1 MELKTTVKELP
12 TTVKVSYDIVDENVN
27 NETIKIVNSF
37 REEENKTP
45 IDNIL
50 PIYANP
56 DDAGADIYATS
67 CKYDEKNDC
76 WVYGTN
82 FRFEPP
88 KGWYLEFR
96 PRSSNRKTDC
106 YLANSPATGD
116 YGYRG
121 EYLFCFKNRTSNT
134 VATTINSLIKL
145 IFNALNKANIINIS
159 SMTNTINN
167 YKINN
172 NPPYKIGERIG
183 QMFCFPY
190 YKIEF
195 VKENLDPTKTV
206 RGEGGHGSTGR

>member
-1 MELKTTVKELP
+1 MEQNSQNS
-12 TTVKVSYDIVDENVN
+12 VKVTYEIVDPKVN
-27 NETIKIVNSF
+27 ETTIKIVNAY
-37 REEENKTP
+37 REEEKKSP

-67 CKYDEKNDC
+67 CRYDKKNDC

-88 KGWYLEFR
+88 KGWFLEFR
-96 PRSSNRKTDC
+96 PRSSNRKTEC

-116 YGYRG
+116 HGYRG
-121 EYLFCFKNRTSNT
+121 EYLFCFKDRTST
-134 VATTINSLIKL
+134 FVRDAINMIIQSITD
-145 IFNALNKANIINIS
+145 IFRKVGVFNIS
-159 SMTNTINN
+159 IDVINRRRI
-167 YKINN
+167 KN
-172 NPPYKIGERIG
+172 NPPYKVGERIG

-195 VKENLDPTKTV
+195 VKGKLNPEETE
-206 RGEGGHGSTGR
+206 RGAGGHGSTGR

>member
-1 MELKTTVKELP
+1 MEQNSQNS
-12 TTVKVSYDIVDENVN
+12 VKVTYEIVDPKVN
-27 NETIKIVNSF
+27 ETTIKIVNAY
-37 REEENKTP
+37 REEEKKSP

-67 CKYDEKNDC
+67 CRYDEKNDC

-96 PRSSNRKTDC
+96 PRSSNRKTNC
-106 YLANSPATGD
+106 YLANTPATGD
-116 YGYRG
+116 HGYRG
-121 EYLFCFKNRTSNT
+121 EYLFCFKDRTSSIIRN
-134 VATTINSLIKL
+134 VINYLLDTIFIIANSVGITEKTK
-145 IFNALNKANIINIS
+145 NN
-159 SMTNTINN
+159 INN
-167 YKINN
+167 HKINN
-172 NPPYKIGERIG
+172 NPPYKVGERIG

-195 VKENLDPTKTV
+195 VEGKLNPEETE
-206 RGEGGHGSTGR
+206 RGAGGHGSTGR

>member
-1 MELKTTVKELP
+1 MEQNSQNS
-12 TTVKVSYDIVDENVN
+12 VKVTYEIVDPKVN
-27 NETIKIVNSF
+27 ETTIKIVNAY
-37 REEENKTP
+37 REEEKKSP

-67 CKYDEKNDC
+67 CEYDEKNDC

-121 EYLFCFKNRTSNT
+121 EYLFCFKNRTSKS
-134 VATTINSLIKL
+134 VI
-145 IFNALNKANIINIS
+145 NIINLILKFIINYS
-159 SMTNTINN
+159 SKIGIPIQTTNQVSK
-167 YKINN
+167 YMLNN
-172 NPPYKIGERIG
+172 NAPYKVGERIG

-195 VKENLDPTKTV
+195 VEGKLNPEETE
-206 RGEGGHGSTGR
+206 RGAGGHGSTGR

>member
-1 MELKTTVKELP
+1 MGQNSQNS
-12 TTVKVSYDIVDENVN
+12 VKVTYEIVDPKI
-27 NETIKIVNSF
+27 NETTIKIVNAY
-37 REEENKTP
+37 REEEKKSP

-67 CKYDEKNDC
+67 CEYDKKNDC

-106 YLANSPATGD
+106 YLANTPATGD

-121 EYLFCFKNRTSNT
+121 EYLFCFKDRTSKNIRN
-134 VATTINSLIKL
+134 AINSI
-145 IFNALNKANIINIS
+145 IIINKF
-159 SMTNTINN
+159 
-167 YKINN
+167 KIHN
-172 NPPYKIGERIG
+172 NPPYKVGERIG

-195 VKENLDPTKTV
+195 VEGKLNPEETE
-206 RGEGGHGSTGR
+206 RGAGGHGSTGR

>member
-1 MELKTTVKELP
+1 MEQNSQNS
-12 TTVKVSYDIVDENVN
+12 VKVTYEIVDPKVN
-27 NETIKIVNSF
+27 ETTIKIVNAY
-37 REEENKTP
+37 REEEKKSP

-67 CKYDEKNDC
+67 CEYDEKNDY

-121 EYLFCFKNRTSNT
+121 EYIFCFKPRTSTAIRKCLSVVTT
-134 VATTINSLIKL
+134 VLSKLCVVSGLSFKFNFIK
-145 IFNALNKANIINIS
+145 IE
-159 SMTNTINN
+159 
-167 YKINN
+167 N
-172 NPPYKIGERIG
+172 NPPYQVGERIG

-195 VKENLDPTKTV
+195 VEGKLNPEETE
-206 RGEGGHGSTGR
+206 RGAGGHGSTGR

>member
-1 MELKTTVKELP
+1 MEQNSQNS
-12 TTVKVSYDIVDENVN
+12 VKVTYEIVDPKVN
-27 NETIKIVNSF
+27 ETTIKIVNAY
-37 REEENKTP
+37 REEEKKSP

-50 PIYANP
+50 PIYANS

-67 CKYDEKNDC
+67 CRYDEKNDC

-121 EYLFCFKNRTSNT
+121 EYSFCFKNRTSKF
-134 VATTINSLIKL
+134 VINAINFILK
-145 IFNALNKANIINIS
+145 FIINYS
-159 SMTNTINN
+159 SKVGIPIQITNQVSK
-167 YKINN
+167 YMLNN
-172 NPPYKIGERIG
+172 NAPYKVGERIG

-195 VKENLDPTKTV
+195 VEGKLNPEETE
-206 RGEGGHGSTGR
+206 RGAGGHGSTGR

>member
-1 MELKTTVKELP
+1 MEQNSQNS
-12 TTVKVSYDIVDENVN
+12 VKVTYEIVDPKVN
-27 NETIKIVNSF
+27 ETTIKIVNAY
-37 REEENKTP
+37 REEEKKSP

-50 PIYANP
+50 PIYANS

-67 CKYDEKNDC
+67 CRYDEKNDC

-106 YLANSPATGD
+106 YMTNAPATGD

-121 EYLFCFKNRTSNT
+121 EYLFCFKDRTSID
-134 VATTINSLIKL
+134 VY
-145 IFNALNKANIINIS
+145 
-159 SMTNTINN
+159 NTINLIIN
-167 YKINN
+167 TIGTLFDKMGIGFMRIKNKIKN
-172 NPPYKIGERIG
+172 NPPYKVGERIG

-195 VKENLDPTKTV
+195 VEGKLNPEETE
-206 RGEGGHGSTGR
+206 RGAGGHGSTGR

>member
-1 MELKTTVKELP
+1 MEQNSQNS
-12 TTVKVSYDIVDENVN
+12 VKVTYEIVDPKVN
-27 NETIKIVNSF
+27 ETTIKIVNAY
-37 REEENKTP
+37 REEEKKSP

-67 CKYDEKNDC
+67 CEYDEKNDC

-121 EYLFCFKNRTSNT
+121 EYLFCFKNRTSKS
-134 VATTINSLIKL
+134 VI
-145 IFNALNKANIINIS
+145 NIINLILKFIINYS
-159 SMTNTINN
+159 SKVGIPIQTTNQVSK
-167 YKINN
+167 YMLNN
-172 NPPYKIGERIG
+172 NAPYKVGERIG

-195 VKENLDPTKTV
+195 VEGKLNPEETE
-206 RGEGGHGSTGR
+206 RGAGGHGSTGR

>member
-1 MELKTTVKELP
+1 MEQNSQNS
-12 TTVKVSYDIVDENVN
+12 VKVTYEIVDPKVN
-27 NETIKIVNSF
+27 ETTIKIVNAY
-37 REEENKTP
+37 REEEKKSP

-121 EYLFCFKNRTSNT
+121 EYLFCFKNRTSAF
-134 VATTINSLIKL
+134 VYDAINMIIKYITN
-145 IFNALNKANIINIS
+145 IFNKIGASHISIDIINRRI
-159 SMTNTINN
+159 I
-167 YKINN
+167 N
-172 NPPYKIGERIG
+172 NPPYKVGERIG

-195 VKENLDPTKTV
+195 VEGKLNPEETE
-206 RGEGGHGSTGR
+206 RGAGGHGSTGR

>member
-1 MELKTTVKELP
+1 MEQNSQNS
-12 TTVKVSYDIVDENVN
+12 VKVTYEIVDPKVN
-27 NETIKIVNSF
+27 ETTIKIVNAY
-37 REEENKTP
+37 REEEKKSP

-67 CKYDEKNDC
+67 CEYDEKNDC

-106 YLANSPATGD
+106 YLANTPATGD

-121 EYLFCFKNRTSNT
+121 EYLFCFKNRTSSIIRNVINYLLDT
-134 VATTINSLIKL
+134 IFIIANSVGVTEKTKNNINSH
-145 IFNALNKANIINIS
+145 
-159 SMTNTINN
+159 
-167 YKINN
+167 KINN
-172 NPPYKIGERIG
+172 NPPYKVGERIG

-195 VKENLDPTKTV
+195 VKGKLNPEETE
-206 RGEGGHGSTGR
+206 RGAGGHGSTGR

>member
-1 MELKTTVKELP
+1 MEQNSQNS
-12 TTVKVSYDIVDENVN
+12 VKVTYEIVDPKVN
-27 NETIKIVNSF
+27 ETTIKIVNAY
-37 REEENKTP
+37 REEEKKSP

-50 PIYANP
+50 PIYANS

-67 CKYDEKNDC
+67 CRYDEKNDC

-121 EYLFCFKNRTSNT
+121 EYLFCFKNRTSKF
-134 VATTINSLIKL
+134 VINAINFILK
-145 IFNALNKANIINIS
+145 FIINYS
-159 SMTNTINN
+159 SKVGIPIQITNQVSK
-167 YKINN
+167 YMLNN
-172 NPPYKIGERIG
+172 NAPYKVGERIG

-195 VKENLDPTKTV
+195 VEGKLNPEETE
-206 RGEGGHGSTGR
+206 RGAGGHGSTGR

>member
-1 MELKTTVKELP
+1 MEQNSQNS
-12 TTVKVSYDIVDENVN
+12 VKVTYEIVDPKI
-27 NETIKIVNSF
+27 NETTIKIVNAY
-37 REEENKTP
+37 REEEKKSP

-67 CKYDEKNDC
+67 CEYDEKNDC

-106 YLANSPATGD
+106 YLANTPATGD

-121 EYLFCFKNRTSNT
+121 EYLFCFKDRTSKNICN
-134 VATTINSLIKL
+134 AING
-145 IFNALNKANIINIS
+145 IINKF
-159 SMTNTINN
+159 
-167 YKINN
+167 KIHN
-172 NPPYKIGERIG
+172 NPPYKVGERIG

-195 VKENLDPTKTV
+195 VEGKLNPEETE
-206 RGEGGHGSTGR
+206 RGAGGHGSTGR

>member
-1 MELKTTVKELP
+1 MEQNSQNS
-12 TTVKVSYDIVDENVN
+12 VKVTYEIVDPKVN
-27 NETIKIVNSF
+27 ETTIKIVNAY
-37 REEENKTP
+37 REEEKKSP

-50 PIYANP
+50 PIYANS

-67 CKYDEKNDC
+67 CRYDEKNDC

-88 KGWYLEFR
+88 KGWFLEFR

-106 YLANSPATGD
+106 YLANTPATGD

-121 EYLFCFKNRTSNT
+121 EYLFCFKNRTSKS
-134 VATTINSLIKL
+134 VI
-145 IFNALNKANIINIS
+145 NIINFILKFIINYS
-159 SMTNTINN
+159 SKVGIPIQITNQVSK
-167 YKINN
+167 YMLNN
-172 NPPYKIGERIG
+172 NAPYKVGERIG

-195 VKENLDPTKTV
+195 VEGKLNPEETE
-206 RGEGGHGSTGR
+206 RGAGGHGSTGR

>member
-1 MELKTTVKELP
+1 MEQNSQNS
-12 TTVKVSYDIVDENVN
+12 VKVTYEIVDPKVN
-27 NETIKIVNSF
+27 ETTIKIVNAY
-37 REEENKTP
+37 REEEKKSP

-82 FRFEPP
+82 FKFEPP

-106 YLANSPATGD
+106 YLANTPATGD

-121 EYLFCFKNRTSNT
+121 EYLFCFKDRTSTFVRDAVNMIIQSIT
-134 VATTINSLIKL
+134 DIFRKVGASNITIDVINRRRIKD
-145 IFNALNKANIINIS
+145 
-159 SMTNTINN
+159 
-167 YKINN
+167 
-172 NPPYKIGERIG
+172 NPPYKVGERIG

-195 VKENLDPTKTV
+195 VEGKLNPEETE
-206 RGEGGHGSTGR
+206 RGAGGHGSTGR

>member
-1 MELKTTVKELP
+1 MEQNSQNS
-12 TTVKVSYDIVDENVN
+12 VKVTYEIVDPKVN
-27 NETIKIVNSF
+27 ETTIKIVNAY
-37 REEENKTP
+37 REEEKKSP

-50 PIYANP
+50 PIYANS

-121 EYLFCFKNRTSNT
+121 EYSFCFKNRTSKS
-134 VATTINSLIKL
+134 VI
-145 IFNALNKANIINIS
+145 NIINLILKFIINYS
-159 SMTNTINN
+159 SKVGIPIQTTNQVSK
-167 YKINN
+167 YMLNN
-172 NPPYKIGERIG
+172 NAPYKVGERIG

-195 VKENLDPTKTV
+195 VEGKLNPEETE
-206 RGEGGHGSTGR
+206 RGAGGHGSTGR

>member
-1 MELKTTVKELP
+1 MEQNSQNS
-12 TTVKVSYDIVDENVN
+12 VKVTYEIVDPKVN
-27 NETIKIVNSF
+27 ETTIKIVNAY
-37 REEENKTP
+37 REEEKKSP

-106 YLANSPATGD
+106 YLANTPATGD

-121 EYLFCFKNRTSNT
+121 EYLFCFKDRTSKNIRN
-134 VATTINSLIKL
+134 AINS
-145 IFNALNKANIINIS
+145 IINKF
-159 SMTNTINN
+159 
-167 YKINN
+167 KIHN
-172 NPPYKIGERIG
+172 NPPYKVGERIA

-195 VKENLDPTKTV
+195 VEGKLNPEETE
-206 RGEGGHGSTGR
+206 RGAGGHGSTGR

>member
-1 MELKTTVKELP
+1 MEQNSQNS
-12 TTVKVSYDIVDENVN
+12 VKVTYEIVDPKVN
-27 NETIKIVNSF
+27 ETTIKIVNAY
-37 REEENKTP
+37 REEEKKSP

-67 CKYDEKNDC
+67 CEYDEKNDC

-121 EYLFCFKNRTSNT
+121 EYLFCFKNRTSKS
-134 VATTINSLIKL
+134 VINVINFILK
-145 IFNALNKANIINIS
+145 FIINYS
-159 SMTNTINN
+159 SKVGIPIQITNQVSK
-167 YKINN
+167 YMLNN
-172 NPPYKIGERIG
+172 NAPYKVGERIG

-195 VKENLDPTKTV
+195 VEGKLNPEETE
-206 RGEGGHGSTGR
+206 RGAGGHGSTGR

>member
-1 MELKTTVKELP
+1 MEQNSQNS
-12 TTVKVSYDIVDENVN
+12 VKVTYEIVDPKVN
-27 NETIKIVNSF
+27 ETTIKIVNAY
-37 REEENKTP
+37 REEEKKSP

-106 YLANSPATGD
+106 YLANTPATGD

-121 EYLFCFKNRTSNT
+121 EYLFCFKDRTSAFVRDAVNMIIQSIT
-134 VATTINSLIKL
+134 DIFHKVGASNITIDVINRRRIKD
-145 IFNALNKANIINIS
+145 
-159 SMTNTINN
+159 
-167 YKINN
+167 
-172 NPPYKIGERIG
+172 NPPYKVGERIG

-195 VKENLDPTKTV
+195 VEGKLNPEETE
-206 RGEGGHGSTGR
+206 RGAGGHGSTGR

>member
-1 MELKTTVKELP
+1 MEQNSQNS
-12 TTVKVSYDIVDENVN
+12 VKVTYEIVDPKVN
-27 NETIKIVNSF
+27 ETTIKIVNAY
-37 REEENKTP
+37 REEEKKSP

-67 CKYDEKNDC
+67 CRYDEKNDC

-96 PRSSNRKTDC
+96 PRSSNRKTNC
-106 YLANSPATGD
+106 YLTNTPATGD
-116 YGYRG
+116 HGYRG
-121 EYLFCFKNRTSNT
+121 EYLFCFKDRTSSIIRN
-134 VATTINSLIKL
+134 VINYLLDTIFIIANSVGITEKTK
-145 IFNALNKANIINIS
+145 NN
-159 SMTNTINN
+159 INN
-167 YKINN
+167 HKINN
-172 NPPYKIGERIG
+172 NPPYKVGERIG

-195 VKENLDPTKTV
+195 VEGKLNPEETE
-206 RGEGGHGSTGR
+206 RGAGGHGSTGR

>member
-1 MELKTTVKELP
+1 MELKTTVKKLP

-45 IDNIL
+45 INNIL

-121 EYLFCFKNRTSNT
+121 EYLFCFKNRTSKS
-134 VATTINSLIKL
+134 VIDVISRILKITINYN
-145 IFNALNKANIINIS
+145 NA
-159 SMTNTINN
+159 
-167 YKINN
+167 
-172 NPPYKIGERIG
+172 PYKVGERIG

>member
-1 MELKTTVKELP
+1 MEQNSQNS
-12 TTVKVSYDIVDENVN
+12 VKVTYEIVDPKVN
-27 NETIKIVNSF
+27 ETTIKIVNAY
-37 REEENKTP
+37 REEEKKSP

-67 CKYDEKNDC
+67 CEYDEKNDC

-121 EYLFCFKNRTSNT
+121 EYLFCFKNRTSKS
-134 VATTINSLIKL
+134 VI
-145 IFNALNKANIINIS
+145 NIINFILKFIINYS
-159 SMTNTINN
+159 SKVGIPIQTTNQVSK
-167 YKINN
+167 YMLNN
-172 NPPYKIGERIG
+172 NAPYKVGERIG

-195 VKENLDPTKTV
+195 VEGKLNPEETE
-206 RGEGGHGSTGR
+206 RGAGGHGSTGR

>member
-1 MELKTTVKELP
+1 MEQNSQNS
-12 TTVKVSYDIVDENVN
+12 VKVTYEIVDPKVN
-27 NETIKIVNSF
+27 ETTIKIVNAY
-37 REEENKTP
+37 REEEGKKA

-67 CKYDEKNDC
+67 CEYDEKNDC

-88 KGWYLEFR
+88 KGWFLEFR
-96 PRSSNRKTDC
+96 PRSSNRKTEC

-121 EYLFCFKNRTSNT
+121 EYIFCFKPRTST
-134 VATTINSLIKL
+134 FVRDAINMIIQFITD
-145 IFNALNKANIINIS
+145 IFRKVGVSNIS
-159 SMTNTINN
+159 IDVINRRRI
-167 YKINN
+167 KN
-172 NPPYKIGERIG
+172 NPPYKVGERIG

-195 VKENLDPTKTV
+195 VKGKLNPEETE
-206 RGEGGHGSTGR
+206 RGAGGHGSTGR

>member
-1 MELKTTVKELP
+1 MEQNSQNS
-12 TTVKVSYDIVDENVN
+12 VKVTYEIVDPKVN
-27 NETIKIVNSF
+27 ETTIKIVNAY
-37 REEENKTP
+37 REEEKKSP

-50 PIYANP
+50 PIYANS

-67 CKYDEKNDC
+67 CEYDEKNDC

-106 YLANSPATGD
+106 YLANTPATGD

-121 EYLFCFKNRTSNT
+121 EYLFCFKDRTSKNIRN
-134 VATTINSLIKL
+134 AINS
-145 IFNALNKANIINIS
+145 IINFINAYSDNIEIS
-159 SMTNTINN
+159 NKFSEIINKF
-167 YKINN
+167 KIHN
-172 NPPYKIGERIG
+172 NPPYKVGERIA

-195 VKENLDPTKTV
+195 VEGKLNPEETE
-206 RGEGGHGSTGR
+206 RGAGGHGSTGR